1 LPEAMVISSG
11 EINFTKELIFE
22 EDKYTIGCGPGLGQE
37 ANTATALRN
46 LLTTHQKPLVLD
58 ADALNIIS
66 KDKTLWD
73 IIPKNSILTPH
84 PKEFERLFGKSNNS
98 QEMFDMQKEMA
109 IRYQVIIVLK
119 GAFTRVCTPNG
130 DVYIN
135 STGNSGMA
143 TAGSGD
149 VLTGMI
155 TGLLAQQYLPHEAA
169 VFGVYLH
176 GLAGDFALGKQSK
189 ESLIA
194 TDIIDYIGKAYKSF
208 D

>member
-1 LPEAMVISSG
+1 
-11 EINFTKELIFE
+11 
-22 EDKYTIGCGPGLGQE
+22 
-37 ANTATALRN
+37 
-46 LLTTHQKPLVLD
+46 
-58 ADALNIIS
+58 
-66 KDKTLWD
+66 
-73 IIPKNSILTPH
+73 
-84 PKEFERLFGKSNNS
+84 
-98 QEMFDMQKEMA
+98 MFDKQQEMA
-109 IRYQVIIVLK
+109 IRYQVTIVLK

-143 TAGSGD
+143 TGGPGD

-176 GLAGDFALGKQSK
+176 GLAGDLALSKQSK

-194 TDIIDYIGKAYKSF
+194 TDIIHYIGTAYKSL